1 MKRKDEELM
10 EGNEFDAY
18 KALIAGSSSE
28 SDEASE
34 EGSEAEEREQKR
46 IEEMRQKL
54 LGDIQ
59 DDGGEPKRGKLQN
72 EDENSQSDELEVNWG
87 VGFGEDIGKNLME
100 KKREK

>member
-18 KALIAGSSSE
+18 KALIAGSSSD

-59 DDGGEPKRGKLQN
+59 DDDGEPKRGKFQ
-72 EDENSQSDELEVNWG
+72 
-87 VGFGEDIGKNLME
+87 
-100 KKREK
+100 KKRTQSNT